1 VNSNIAREISRL
13 HGWRDKIWARRY
25 RAIVISGEEEAQAA
39 RLKYLLA
46 HGCKEGLV
54 ARPKDWPGAHVARA
68 LVQGEEGVT
77 GLWFDRTQEYAARNR
92 GETFDRLKYA
102 TVETL
107 HLSPLP
113 CWRHLP
119 APAWRER
126 AVHLIREIEEET
138 AARMSRTGRQP
149 LGVAAVL
156 GQHPHDRPK
165 HTKRSP
171 APLFHA
177 VSDRI
182 RRELWEAYRW
192 FVASFREA
200 AEKLRAGDRDA
211 AFPIGSFP
219 PALPFVG
226 G

>member
-1 VNSNIAREISRL
+1 V
-13 HGWRDKIWARRY
+13 
-25 RAIVISGEEEAQAA
+25 
-39 RLKYLLA
+39 
-46 HGCKEGLV
+46 
-54 ARPKDWPGAHVARA
+54 HVAKA
-68 LVQGEEGVT
+68 LTEGATLT
-77 GLWFDRTQEYAARNR
+77 GYWFDRTQEYAARNR
-92 GETFDRLKYA
+92 GEKFDRLRYA
-102 TVETL
+102 SVETL

-119 APAWRER
+119 PEVWRGR
-126 AVHLIREIEEET
+126 ALNLVHEIDEE
-138 AARMSRTGRQP
+138 AAVRRSRTGSQP

-165 HTKRSP
+165 RPKRSP

-177 VSDRI
+177 MSEKV

-192 FVASFREA
+192 FVAAFRDA
-200 AEKLRAGDRDA
+200 SEKLRAGDRGA
-211 AFPIGSFP
+211 AFPAGSFP